1 MTLLREVMALVGV
14 LGMLLLFVPWP
25 WALRRTVG
33 LYLSILAWLVMGA
46 TVALD
51 GTTLSAK
58 LQRPVWALAAT
69 VGGLV
74 GLALVLAC
82 ARLVRARP
90 GIWFFALAL
99 ALPVRVPLPLG
110 GGESSNLLLPLYLVI
125 AVGLALWLMEVR
137 GEVAPRSALD
147 IPLGLFVALSL
158 TSVLWSSASSEAATK
173 VAFFYLPFALLFL
186 LVSRMWNRARA
197 LRILAWTTAL
207 GSLAV
212 AIIAL
217 AQFETR
223 EVFWNATLQQ
233 GHAYSRFFRVN
244 SIFYDPNILGRFLA
258 LSILGAV
265 AAGLWWRTPK
275 VLLGVG
281 AFCLVEMLALAVSV
295 SRSSAL
301 QLMLGLTLLAARAYR
316 PKRVLAVLA
325 ALLLVGGA
333 VAAGGSKNVRRVVT
347 DPQYLSHVSEGRFE
361 LVKGGLEIWRTAP
374 VLGVGL
380 GSFADKYEKNLPP
393 SVRKR
398 TRVFISHNTPV
409 TVLSELGLVGL
420 AGLGLLGVVA
430 GSRVRQRSRFSG
442 PAGWAAWTGLAMLA
456 GIFLHS
462 TLYAAFFEDPYLWTI
477 AAGTMALLA
486 RVRSSATLGD
496 APGAWAL
503 GRPSETP

>member
-1 MTLLREVMALVGV
+1 MILLREVMALVGAV
-14 LGMLLLFVPWP
+14 GVVLLLVPWP
-25 WALRRTVG
+25 WAHRRPIG
-33 LYLSILAWLVMGA
+33 LALAVLAWLAMGA

-58 LQRPVWALAAT
+58 LHRPVWIGAAV

-74 GLALVLAC
+74 ALALVCGC

-99 ALPVRVPLPLG
+99 ALPVRIPLPLG
-110 GGESSNLLLPLYLVI
+110 GGDSHNLLLPLYLVI
-125 AVGLALWLMEVR
+125 AVGLALWFMEVR
-137 GEVAPRSALD
+137 IEEAPRSTLD
-147 IPLGLFVALSL
+147 VPLALFVALSL
-158 TSVLWSSASSEAATK
+158 VSVLWSSASSEAATK
-173 VAFFYLPFALLFL
+173 VAFFYLPFTLLFL
-186 LVSRMWNRARA
+186 LVSRMWNRAQA
-197 LRILAWTTAL
+197 LRILAWTTGA
-207 GSLAV
+207 GSLVVAV
-212 AIIAL
+212 IAL
-217 AQFETR
+217 VQFATR
-223 EVFWNATLQQ
+223 HVFWNATLQQ

-258 LSILGAV
+258 LSIVGAV

-275 VLLGVG
+275 VLIGVG
-281 AFCLVEMLALAVSV
+281 AFCLIEMLALAVSV
-295 SRSSAL
+295 SRSATL

-316 PKRVLAVLA
+316 PRRVLAVLA

-347 DPQYLSHVSEGRFE
+347 DSQYRSHVSEGRFA

-380 GSFADKYEKNLPP
+380 GSFAKKYEQNLPP

-398 TRVFISHNTPV
+398 TRVFISHNTPI
-409 TVLSELGLVGL
+409 TVLSELGVVGL
-420 AGLGLLGVVA
+420 AGLGLLGVVV
-430 GSRVRQRSRFSG
+430 GGRVRKRSRSSG
-442 PAGWAAWTGLAMLA
+442 PAGWAAWTGLAMIA

-477 AAGTMALLA
+477 AAGTMALVA
-486 RVRSSATLGD
+486 RVRPGANLGD

-503 GRPSETP
+503 GRAAETV